1 MTETRE
7 ETVLTAPSPDLYEA
21 WLDCVR
27 DFTDD
32 LPHGSGDWQVPGFG
46 PDRAS
51 FDALLAVVRAAADPT
66 ATLPEGQVHSDHW
79 WVTSGDEVV
88 GFLNV
93 RRSLGTDYLRTHGGH
108 VGYSIRASR
117 RRRGHA
123 GRALG
128 LALDRARELGLSR
141 LLVTCEDGNEAS
153 TRTIESRG
161 GRLESVHE
169 GMRRYW
175 IEL

>member
-1 MTETRE
+1 MTETLE
-7 ETVLTAPSPDLYEA
+7 ETVLTAPSPHLYEA

-32 LPHGSGDWQVPGFG
+32 LPHGSGDWQVPDFV

-51 FDALLAVVRAAADPT
+51 FDALLAVVRDAADPT
-66 ATLPEGQVHSDHW
+66 TLPDGQVHSDHW
-79 WVTSGDEVV
+79 WLTSGDEVV
-88 GFLNV
+88 GFLNL
-93 RRSLGTDYLRTHGGH
+93 RHSLGTEHLRTRGGH
-108 VGYSIRASR
+108 VGYSIRPSR

-128 LALDRARELGLSR
+128 LALDRARELGLER
-141 LLVTCEDGNEAS
+141 VLVTCDEDNVAS
-153 TRTIESRG
+153 ARTIESRG

-169 GMRRYW
+169 GLRRYW